1 MELEICSPGRR
12 RWAPSETG
20 APRPLTVRLPG
31 GEAEK
36 PGVCPQLQADLNC
49 TQECLSDAQCADNLK
64 CCQAGCATICHLP
77 NGNPGRPGKGREGRG
92 GLEEAELPDPGRGP
106 PLQGPLQSRDGWNQV
121 LSCFLG
127 PRETKASLKLS
138 GRWRGAGGG
147 SPTPGWIPF
156 PGA

>member
-1 MELEICSPGRR
+1 M
-12 RWAPSETG
+12 
-20 APRPLTVRLPG
+20 
-31 GEAEK
+31 
-36 PGVCPQLQADLNC
+36 CPQLQADLNC

-64 CCQAGCATICHLP
+64 CCQAGCATVCHLP

-106 PLQGPLQSRDGWNQV
+106 PLQGPLQSLDGRNQMP
-121 LSCFLG
+121 SCFLG
-127 PRETKASLKLS
+127 ARGDKGVSEAQREVEGCG
-138 GRWRGAGGG
+138 GR